1 MSIKVLPLLP
11 NTLYN
16 LFASKLLFCNVKSLK
31 NVLPAAFAFMGAEAS
46 DLSSKTPLFA
56 SRGFLFNEFTI
67 RKSGFHL
74 LTPSPWPIFSSFA
87 AFLMLTGFAAYMNY
101 YDGGLFC
108 FYMGVFLVI
117 LAFLF

>member
-1 MSIKVLPLLP
+1 MFS
-11 NTLYN
+11 
-16 LFASKLLFCNVKSLK
+16 
-31 NVLPAAFAFMGAEAS
+31 G
-46 DLSSKTPLFA
+46 
-56 SRGFLFNEFTI
+56 GFLSVFYNFFDGRFLLNNFSRMFDTQELHEIREVLLKPKKVNSTLGNFII

-101 YDGGLFC
+101 YAGGLFC
-108 FYMGVFLVI
+108 FYFGVFMVI